1 MIFKISALFIVIS
14 ALSIFA
20 FRSKLSKM
28 VGCDEAC
35 LTNVSASCDKCGKT
49 SCEKSCATNLA
60 ITEGE
65 DKLLASCTLDAST
78 QIKRGNEV
86 IAKTFSKTKV
96 IKELPD
102 GYDMVFAHSHE
113 MVAELNEIAAFE
125 RKCCAT
131 FTWEVLEEPAQ
142 NQVHLKVFGSDVIK
156 KELGQG
162 MAKLGLSHLVR

>member
-1 MIFKISALFIVIS
+1 MFKILAALIVIS
-14 ALSIFA
+14 ALSVFA

-35 LTNVSASCDKCGKT
+35 LTNVSASCGKCGKT
-49 SCEKSCATNLA
+49 SCNKSCGSNLA

-65 DKLLASCTLDAST
+65 TKLVASCTLDAST
-78 QIKRGNEV
+78 QIKRGDEV
-86 IAKTFSKTKV
+86 LAKTFSKANV

-102 GYDMVFAHSHE
+102 GYDLVFAHSPE

-131 FTWEVLEEPAQ
+131 FTWEVLEDPAKK
-142 NQVHLKVFGSDVIK
+142 QVHLKVFGSDAIK
-156 KELGQG
+156 KELGQA
-162 MAKLGLSHLVR
+162 MARLGLSHLVK